1 MARDSRNK
9 KQEKKKGGLGRGL
22 EALFEEEPQVKP
34 AEEIEDLP
42 LAEVRPNPYQPRKNF
57 DEKKLAELAESIKE
71 NGVLQPIIVR
81 QDQGGYEIIAG
92 ERRFRAAKSL
102 GWEKIPAIVN
112 NLDDQQTAS
121 LALIE
126 NLQRENLNPIDEAQ
140 AYEQLM
146 QLNDLTQTQLAQDIG
161 KSQSYVANKLRLLKL
176 AEPVQE
182 YLAKGGLSARHGR
195 AILGLSEEDQ
205 VKLAEEIVEKG
216 LSVKETEERAAKL
229 ANPKPA
235 VKKKAVVRYG
245 RDMQLQIN
253 TIKQAVKL
261 AKESGVKVKV
271 TEAKSPDEYQIT
283 IVMKNQR
290 KKKED

>member
-1 MARDSRNK
+1 MAFGFFHRNEIPQN
-9 KQEKKKGGLGRGL
+9 KQV
-22 EALFEEEPQVKP
+22 Q
-34 AEEIEDLP
+34 DLP
-42 LAEVRPNPYQPRKNF
+42 LAEIHPNRYQPRRTF
-57 DEKKLAELAESIKE
+57 SDDSIQQLAQTLQEEGL
-71 NGVLQPIIVR
+71 LQPIIVR
-81 QDQGGYEIIAG
+81 EDQGGYEIIAG

-182 YLAKGGLSARHGR
+182 HLAKGELSARHGR

-205 VKLAEEIVEKG
+205 VKLAEEVVKQG

-245 RDMQLQIN
+245 QDMQLQIN

-261 AKESGVKVKV
+261 AKESGMKVKV

-283 IVMKNQR
+283 IVMKKQR

>member
-1 MARDSRNK
+1 MANTPP
-9 KQEKKKGGLGRGL
+9 LPTRGH
-22 EALFEEEPQVKP
+22 PVH
-34 AEEIEDLP
+34 
-42 LAEVRPNPYQPRKNF
+42 
-57 DEKKLAELAESIKE
+57 E
-71 NGVLQPIIVR
+71 NR
-81 QDQGGYEIIAG
+81 
-92 ERRFRAAKSL
+92 
-102 GWEKIPAIVN
+102 
-112 NLDDQQTAS
+112 
-121 LALIE
+121 
-126 NLQRENLNPIDEAQ
+126 
-140 AYEQLM
+140 
-146 QLNDLTQTQLAQDIG
+146 
-161 KSQSYVANKLRLLKL
+161 
-176 AEPVQE
+176 
-182 YLAKGGLSARHGR
+182 AKGGRRPRHGR
-195 AILGLSEEDQ
+195 AILGLSEEGQ

>member
-1 MARDSRNK
+1 MAFGFFHRNEIPQN
-9 KQEKKKGGLGRGL
+9 KQV
-22 EALFEEEPQVKP
+22 Q
-34 AEEIEDLP
+34 DLP
-42 LAEVRPNPYQPRKNF
+42 LAEIHPNRYQPRRTF
-57 DEKKLAELAESIKE
+57 SDDSIQQLAQTLQEEGL
-71 NGVLQPIIVR
+71 LQPIIVR
-81 QDQGGYEIIAG
+81 EDQGGYEIIAG

-182 YLAKGGLSARHGR
+182 HLAKGELSARHGR
-195 AILGLSEEDQ
+195 AILALSEEDQ
-205 VKLAEEIVEKG
+205 VKLAEEVVKQG

-283 IVMKNQR
+283 IVMKKQR

>member
-1 MARDSRNK
+1 MAFGFFYRNEIPQN
-9 KQEKKKGGLGRGL
+9 KQV
-22 EALFEEEPQVKP
+22 Q
-34 AEEIEDLP
+34 DLP
-42 LAEVRPNPYQPRKNF
+42 LAEIHPNRYQPRRSF
-57 DEKKLAELAESIKE
+57 SDDSIQQLAQTLQEEGL
-71 NGVLQPIIVR
+71 LQPIIVR

>member
-1 MARDSRNK
+1 MAFGFFHRNEIPQN
-9 KQEKKKGGLGRGL
+9 KQV
-22 EALFEEEPQVKP
+22 Q
-34 AEEIEDLP
+34 DLP
-42 LAEVRPNPYQPRKNF
+42 LAEIHPNRYQPRRTF
-57 DEKKLAELAESIKE
+57 SDDSIQQLAQTLQEEGL
-71 NGVLQPIIVR
+71 LQPIIVR
-81 QDQGGYEIIAG
+81 EDQGGYEIIAG

-182 YLAKGGLSARHGR
+182 HLAKGELSARHGR
-195 AILGLSEEDQ
+195 AILALSEEDQ
-205 VKLAEEIVEKG
+205 VKLAEEVVKQG

-235 VKKKAVVRYG
+235 VKKKAVIRYG
-245 RDMQLQIN
+245 QDMQLQIN

-271 TEAKSPDEYQIT
+271 TEAKSTDEYQIT
-283 IVMKNQR
+283 IVMKKQR

>member
-1 MARDSRNK
+1 MAFGFFHRNEIPK
-9 KQEKKKGGLGRGL
+9 NKQI
-22 EALFEEEPQVKP
+22 Q
-34 AEEIEDLP
+34 DLP
-42 LAEVRPNPYQPRKNF
+42 LARIHPNRFQPRHAF
-57 DEKKLAELAESIKE
+57 SSESISELAQTLREE
-71 NGVLQPIIVR
+71 GLLQPIIVR
-81 QDQGGYEIIAG
+81 EDGEEYEIIAG
-92 ERRFRAAKSL
+92 ERRFRAAQSL

-112 NLDDQQTAS
+112 NLSDQQTAS

-126 NLQRENLNPIDEAQ
+126 NLQREDLNPIDEAT
-140 AYEQLM
+140 AYENLM
-146 QLNDLTQTQLAQDIG
+146 ELNSLTQAQLAKDIG

-182 YLAKGGLSARHGR
+182 YLAKGELSARHGR

-229 ANPKPA
+229 ADPKPA